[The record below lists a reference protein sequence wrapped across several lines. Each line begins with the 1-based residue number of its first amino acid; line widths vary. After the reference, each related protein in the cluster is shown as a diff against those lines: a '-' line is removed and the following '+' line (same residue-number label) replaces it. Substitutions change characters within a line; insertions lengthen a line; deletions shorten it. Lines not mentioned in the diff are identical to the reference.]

1 MANTNI
7 QIADLDFATIKQN
20 FITYL
25 QGQNTFKDYNF
36 AGSGLSVLLDVLAY
50 NTQYNAYY
58 LNMVGNEMFL
68 DTALLRNSVVSHAK
82 LLNYVPR
89 SNIAPSAVIN
99 VAFYGVTSSSVTIP
113 KFTNFMSEAING
125 INYNFVTM
133 DSTTV
138 NTDANNNVYFNNL
151 TIYEGTPV
159 NYSFTVDST
168 TNPNYIFEIPDAG
181 IDTNTL
187 SVTVQTSGSNT
198 AYQVFTKAQDYSAV
212 SSNSAVY
219 FLQEGLNGNYDIQF
233 GDGILGQQLSDGNI
247 IYVSFIS
254 TNGTASLGANNFVL
268 VDSIS
273 NSSNVSVTAVS
284 SATNG
289 QDKETIDSI
298 KFTAPKSY
306 AAQGRAVTKDD
317 YITAL
322 QTNNIG
328 ISFDAVNVWGGQ
340 ENNPPVYGQIF
351 ICLKPSGSYSL
362 TDTQKQ
368 RLITDVLNP
377 ISVVTVVPT
386 IVDPDYNYLKL
397 TINATYNPRLTTL
410 TTSQIQQ
417 LITNAV
423 NSYASQYLNTFNST
437 FSSSLLNYIISQI
450 DPSIIASEISLNV
463 QKKFF
468 PLTTGSNSYEL
479 NFGIPLQRGILTSG
493 ISSLPTLE
501 FRDPI
506 NPTNT
511 ITGVYVEEVPSYSA
525 GIDSINIINPGFG
538 YLYPPIINIVGDG
551 TGATANASIVNGSIS
566 AINKINSGNNYTQA
580 AVVIANDPRDTT
592 GKLGSAI
599 PIIQGQYGTLRSYYY
614 NNGTKTILNNNV
626 GTVDYVNGII
636 NLNSFNPVWIDNPLG
651 QLTITANPTTTIISS
666 TYDKIITID
675 PYDPNSIVVNLKA
688 TS

>member
-25 QGQNTFKDYNF
+25 QGQSTFKDYNF

-273 NSSNVSVTAVS
+273 NSSNVSITSVS

-298 KFTAPKSY
+298 KFTAPKAY

>member
-7 QIADLDFATIKQN
+7 QIADLDFSTIKQN

-25 QGQNTFKDYNF
+25 QGQSTFKDYNF

-125 INYNFVTM
+125 INYNFVTT
-133 DSTTV
+133 DSITV

-273 NSSNVSVTAVS
+273 NSSNVSITSVS

-298 KFTAPKSY
+298 KFTAPKAY

-511 ITGVYVEEVPSYSA
+511 ITGVYIEEVPSYSA

-566 AINKINSGNNYTQA
+566 AINMINSGNNYTQA